1 METEEIKNLI
11 TAGLADAQIDIDGS
25 DGKYL
30 VRIISASF
38 EGLTQVQRH
47 QAVYA
52 TVQAQIQSGELH
64 ALSIEA
70 PTPAEA
76 ERRQH

>member
-11 TAGLADAQIDIDGS
+11 TAGLANAQIDVDGS
-25 DGKYL
+25 DGKYQ
-30 VRIISASF
+30 VRIISTAF

-52 TVQAQIQSGELH
+52 TIQAHIQSGELH

-70 PTPAEA
+70 LTPSEA
-76 ERRQH
+76 EQR

>member
-11 TAGLADAQIDIDGS
+11 TAGLADAQVDVDGG
-25 DGKYL
+25 DGKYQ
-30 VRIISASF
+30 VRIISAAF

-52 TVQAQIQSGELH
+52 TTQAQIQSGELH

-70 PTPAEA
+70 LTPSEA
-76 ERRQH
+76 EQQ